1 MTCTMTDSAN
11 RGSMLYFSLFSNHK
25 WKFSTNPTFVYSM
38 AASRSRRANAGCR
51 MKEVMEKNE
60 IDPFYAGLYGG
71 FYDEENDAVSLHV
84 CLCG

>member
-1 MTCTMTDSAN
+1 
-11 RGSMLYFSLFSNHK
+11 
-25 WKFSTNPTFVYSM
+25 M

-71 FYDEENDAVSLHV
+71 FYDEENDAVSFSV
-84 CLCG
+84 SQSTINICVW